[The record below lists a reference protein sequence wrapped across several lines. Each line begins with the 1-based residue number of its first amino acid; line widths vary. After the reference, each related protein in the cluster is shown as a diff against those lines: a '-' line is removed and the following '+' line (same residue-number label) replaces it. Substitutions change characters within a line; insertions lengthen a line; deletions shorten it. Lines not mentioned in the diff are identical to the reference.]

1 MKNGSLPI
9 GDIDSYSI
17 LEFLSGSY
25 SSQYY
30 DRFLGLMA
38 PFLSSFWLLRTTP
51 IRVVCAM
58 NSQPLLPVMEVYD
71 HSSTKS
77 KAVSEDSGSA
87 DGIAEILQNARL
99 RESGHRDSKKWKA
112 ALTSKI
118 RDSKNLG
125 ERSETLSSA

>member
-25 SSQYY
+25 SSHYY
-30 DRFLGLMA
+30 DRFWGLMA
-38 PFLSSFWLLRTTP
+38 PFLSSFSLLRTTP
-51 IRVVCAM
+51 ICVFCAI

-71 HSSTKS
+71 HSGTKS

-87 DGIAEILQNARL
+87 DRIAEILQNARL
-99 RESGHRDSKKWKA
+99 RESRHRDSKKWKA

-125 ERSETLSSA
+125 ERSETLRST